1 LDWKPHVNFQDL
13 VHIMV
18 DADLERAG
26 VPVPGVGR
34 RLVSERFGNWYTE
47 NAHVNTAVLR
57 AVESR
62 SE

>member
-1 LDWKPHVNFQDL
+1 VNFQEL

-26 VPVPGVGR
+26 VPAPGVGR